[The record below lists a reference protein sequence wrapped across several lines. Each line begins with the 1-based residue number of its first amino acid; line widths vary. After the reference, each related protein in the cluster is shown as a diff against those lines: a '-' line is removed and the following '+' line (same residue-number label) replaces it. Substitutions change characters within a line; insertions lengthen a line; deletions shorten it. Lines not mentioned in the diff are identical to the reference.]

1 MARLRPVASPCMRL
15 KTHIRIVG
23 LVAIGGLVIGLALLL
38 RAELGLLREAREVVR
53 SFEGLHALSE
63 LVHELQRERGLAG
76 MSVDVADAQ
85 GPVVG
90 QYPRTDAAQ
99 RAALD
104 AGAIGEDELAPLRMQ
119 RRHWSTSGSDPLAVR
134 GYYTAAIDRLL
145 GRVAEQARDTGDA
158 TLRKALLAQSELLRT
173 KETLGSL
180 RALGARGLAQ
190 GEPRQALAA
199 RAREQLAVVEATAAR
214 SLETAHAADP
224 VQAGRV
230 DAVLVGPAFGD
241 VREAV
246 DALGRAPAGA
256 DLDAAQAWFDTVAAA
271 MDHLQRAGDQG
282 MAAARERADAVA
294 REATAGLIARVL
306 LVVAGWIGSC
316 WIVLASLRRLMLT
329 VDRLGRET
337 RALLARLDAGDT
349 DAGDLHGG
357 FMHLVERVEHL
368 STQASTD
375 PLTRALNRRGFEPL
389 AHAELLRA
397 QRHARPLAI
406 LLLDIDHF
414 KRINDEH
421 GHAAGD
427 TALREVALL
436 VRRTMRAEDLFARWG
451 GEEFVVLA
459 PETDEAAAAQ
469 LADKLRRALE
479 QHDFGRPRRLTASFG
494 VAQAS
499 TGDDLG
505 RLFDRADA
513 ALYRAKAGGRNRV
526 CRASDAPAAAEG
538 LRLVHG

>member
-1 MARLRPVASPCMRL
+1 MRL

-23 LVAIGGLVIGLALLL
+23 LVAIGGLVVGLALLL
-38 RAELGLLREAREVVR
+38 RAELGLLREARDVVR
-53 SFEGLHALSE
+53 SFEGLQALSE
-63 LVHELQRERGLAG
+63 LAHELQRERGLAQ
-76 MSVDVADAQ
+76 MSAGTTGAHVPAVA
-85 GPVVG
+85 

-99 RAALD
+99 RAALA
-104 AGAIGEDELAPLRMQ
+104 AGAIGDDEIAPLRLQ
-119 RRHWSTSGSDPLAVR
+119 RRQWGNGGSDPMSVR
-134 GYYTAAIDRLL
+134 AYYTAAIDRLL
-145 GRVAEQARDTGDA
+145 RRVAEQARDTADPA
-158 TLRKALLAQSELLRT
+158 LRKALLAQSELLRA
-173 KETLGSL
+173 KEALGTL
-180 RALGARGLAQ
+180 RALGTHGLAQ
-190 GEPRQALAA
+190 GEPRAELAA
-199 RAREQLAVVEATAAR
+199 RAREQLAVVDAVAAR
-214 SLETAHAADP
+214 ALEAA
-224 VQAGRV
+224 QAASPAQAARV
-230 DAVLVGPAFGD
+230 EGVLEGPALAAM
-241 VREAV
+241 RLAV
-246 DALGRAPAGA
+246 AALGAGKAATGA
-256 DLDAAQAWFDTVAAA
+256 DAQAAQAWFETVAEA
-271 MDHLQRAGDQG
+271 MDQLRRAGDEG
-282 MAAARERADAVA
+282 MAAARNRAESAA
-294 REATAGLIARVL
+294 REATAGLLLRVL
-306 LVVAGWIGSC
+306 LVVAGWVGSC
-316 WIVLASLRRLMLT
+316 WLVLASLRRLMLT
-329 VDRLGRET
+329 VERLGRET